1 MVKDEY
7 MRIFKD
13 YSRPKKSTYVQ
24 TWLNLKCQWFL
35 RCTIIFMLPRE
46 KIMNYKIPMTMR
58 SMLIFRG
65 VKIQKIVLRSIKHSN
80 LSVIQI

>member
-13 YSRPKKSTYVQ
+13 YSPPKESTNVQ

-35 RCTIIFMLPRE
+35 RCTIIFHAAKE
-46 KIMNYKIPMTMR
+46 KNYE
-58 SMLIFRG
+58 L
-65 VKIQKIVLRSIKHSN
+65 
-80 LSVIQI
+80 